1 MVQDILS
8 DMSSDEVNSIEDTT
22 EALQVAQII
31 KSCYFEMIGNRN
43 WPHLKKPI
51 QLEHAGDIA
60 RPNYLKLPVNLKELT
75 NFKYYKTAIS
85 GSQRYDNV
93 TLNDTGEFYD
103 SFRVV
108 RVGTSIKI
116 TAETMKE
123 DNDLIQVW
131 GKDILGLTDENLQ
144 KVIDAARIFLIP
156 RIKEKILRQAA

>member
-1 MVQDILS
+1 MKKIDG
-8 DMSSDEVNSIEDTT
+8 
-22 EALQVAQII
+22 II
-31 KSCYFEMIGNRN
+31 KKVKQIDTE
-43 WPHLKKPI
+43 
-51 QLEHAGDIA
+51 
-60 RPNYLKLPVNLKELT
+60 YLLKELFLMSG
-75 NFKYYKTAIS
+75 FKEMIIKLNTDDQLYNHGVDSLGRILGNYSPYTVAIKQEK
-85 GSQRYDNV
+85 GQRYDHV

-144 KVIDAARIFLIP
+144 KVIDAARIFLVP